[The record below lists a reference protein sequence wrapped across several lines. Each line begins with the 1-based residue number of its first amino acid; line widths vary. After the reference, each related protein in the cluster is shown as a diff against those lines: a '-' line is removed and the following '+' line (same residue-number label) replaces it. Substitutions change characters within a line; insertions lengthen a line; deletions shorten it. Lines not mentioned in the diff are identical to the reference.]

1 MKYFSNIFSFRRSAA
16 TASLLAVF
24 ALVASAA
31 PIDDAKKLYFDE
43 KYEEALPQLERLVK
57 RSPRDGT
64 ANFYLGATL
73 RALGRESDGVAP
85 LKKAEERGVLDASR
99 ILAEMALAEYRVDDA
114 DSHLSAWSTAM
125 KKKKK
130 AMPEEYENMSSMLLR
145 MRNMLDRVEKIEVI
159 DSINV
164 DADDFF
170 RYYRLSKQA
179 GRLVSAA
186 RLPGSGASV
195 IYIPESNSEMLW
207 AAPDSTGRYSLYES
221 SVLDD
226 GTVEHPAPADEAL
239 GEGGSANYP
248 FLMSDGMTLYYAND
262 GENSLGGYDIFMTSR
277 SDGEGGGYLKPQNI
291 GMPYN
296 SPYNDYML
304 AIDEV
309 TGLGWWASDRTRI
322 PGKVTI
328 YVFIPSQMRVNYP
341 LSDEHLTE
349 LARLTSISLTWN
361 PDADYSA
368 LRAKIFSADT
378 AASSDMENAMP
389 VFLMDMGNGKVYT
402 SLSDFK
408 REEGRRSM
416 VEYLGERV
424 RLRKLLESLDA
435 MRVRYAAGE
444 TSLTAKILD
453 MEAEERDIRGN
464 LEVLRNAVVRN
475 ETVGR

>member
-1 MKYFSNIFSFRRSAA
+1 
-16 TASLLAVF
+16 
-24 ALVASAA
+24 
-31 PIDDAKKLYFDE
+31 
-43 KYEEALPQLERLVK
+43 
-57 RSPRDGT
+57 
-64 ANFYLGATL
+64 
-73 RALGRESDGVAP
+73 
-85 LKKAEERGVLDASR
+85 
-99 ILAEMALAEYRVDDA
+99 
-114 DSHLSAWSTAM
+114 
-125 KKKKK
+125 
-130 AMPEEYENMSSMLLR
+130 
-145 MRNMLDRVEKIEVI
+145 
-159 DSINV
+159 
-164 DADDFF
+164 
-170 RYYRLSKQA
+170 
-179 GRLVSAA
+179 
-186 RLPGSGASV
+186 
-195 IYIPESNSEMLW
+195 
-207 AAPDSTGRYSLYES
+207 
-221 SVLDD
+221 
-226 GTVEHPAPADEAL
+226 
-239 GEGGSANYP
+239 
-248 FLMSDGMTLYYAND
+248 
-262 GENSLGGYDIFMTSR
+262 
-277 SDGEGGGYLKPQNI
+277 
-291 GMPYN
+291 
-296 SPYNDYML
+296 ML